1 QKRLCQRFR
10 NLMARGK
17 LKNQVCT
24 AIAREL
30 AGFIWAI
37 GQHVAPSA
45 GLSRAGMLVEL
56 ATGCFGQ
63 DQATVGEPSCLH

>member
-37 GQHVAPSA
+37 GQHVAP
-45 GLSRAGMLVEL
+45 LSRA
-56 ATGCFGQ
+56 
-63 DQATVGEPSCLH
+63 